1 MKLKYLFIAL
11 ASSLFM
17 FAACEKEEATSLD
30 SIKLACRLSSQAL
43 RRGNRLPRLSI

>member
-30 SIKLACRLSSQAL
+30 SIKLDKTS
-43 RRGNRLPRLSI
+43 RGVWRI